1 MESTRRQY
9 LIGTAGA
16 ITVTPTGEVLASS
29 KEKDSEP
36 QEVTPQK
43 RGDPVFELHA
53 DPINSVGIGI
63 IGLGNRG
70 PGMTETLAEIN
81 KNSEPNCEINAVCD
95 IVQDRAVDMASTL
108 QENFDMD
115 PAIYSAG
122 VAEDEWE
129 GDDSFREDDLDKM
142 PQSWWKS
149 VAQREDVDLIFVF
162 THHRAHAPMCEYILK
177 QGKHVACE
185 VPIATTIEECWD
197 LVQAAEQN
205 QKHCMQLENYS
216 YGEEEMWLTNMV
228 QNGVFGDITYA
239 RTGYIHN
246 LVGTYFMLEYGPPI
260 NWRSRMHYEIKG
272 DTYPTHGLGPTSWY
286 LELLRGDRMKYLVA
300 QESPEAGLSKYAQN
314 ELNPEDEFYNE
325 TDWANGDTT
334 RSLIKTHE
342 GIHIENQLDVKT
354 KRHTA
359 GLSHNTL
366 AGDGAYHE
374 SVTRHGSDLW
384 LGNQG
389 NEVADEETYDE
400 YWNEHRHPVWEK
412 LGEEAKDSGHG
423 GGDYIEL
430 YRLIDALNMGR
441 PVDYNVYDSVS
452 LAAVR
457 PLSRISIENGNR
469 PVKFP
474 EFTQGE
480 WKKDREL
487 PINKYT
493 DS

>member
-1 MESTRRQY
+1 MKSTRREY
-9 LIGTAGA
+9 LIGAAGA

-29 KEKDSEP
+29 KREGEGP
-36 QEVTPQK
+36 PGIPPGK
-43 RGDPVFELHA
+43 RGDPVMELHA
-53 DPINSVGIGI
+53 DPINSVGVGV

-70 PGMTETLAEIN
+70 PGMTSILADIN
-81 KNSEPNCEINAVCD
+81 ENSTPNCEINAVCD
-95 IVQDRAVDMASTL
+95 IVEDRVQDTASML
-108 QENFDMD
+108 QEDFDMD
-115 PAIYSAG
+115 PATYSAG

-129 GDDSFREDDLDKM
+129 GNKAFREDDLDEM
-142 PQSWWKS
+142 VDSGWKEL
-149 VAQREDVDLIFVF
+149 VQRDDLDLIFVF
-162 THHRAHAPMCEYILK
+162 THHRAHAQMCKYILDH
-177 QGKHVACE
+177 GKHVGCE

-197 LVQAAEQN
+197 LVQAAESN

-216 YGEEEMWLTNMV
+216 YGEEEMWVMNMV
-228 QNGVFGDITYA
+228 QNEVFGNITYA

-260 NWRSRMHYEIKG
+260 NWRSRMHMEVKG

-286 LELLRGDRMKYLVA
+286 LELLRGDRMEYLVA
-300 QESPEAGLSKYAQN
+300 QESPEAGLSEYAQN
-314 ELNPEDEFYNE
+314 ELDPKDEFYGR

-334 RSLIKTHE
+334 RSLIKTNK
-342 GIHIENQLDVKT
+342 GKHIETQLDVKT

-374 SVTRHGSDLW
+374 SVTRHGSDLF
-384 LGNQG
+384 LGNKG
-389 NEVADEETYDE
+389 HGAVDDETYDE
-400 YWNEHRHPVWEK
+400 YWEEYRHPVWEN
-412 LGEEAKDSGHG
+412 LGEEAEGSGHG

-430 YRLIDALNMGR
+430 YRFIDALNKGR

-480 WKKDREL
+480 WEKDREL
-487 PINKYT
+487 PINKYH
-493 DS
+493 

>member
-1 MESTRRQY
+1 METTRRQY
-9 LIGTAGA
+9 LIGAAGA

-29 KEKDSEP
+29 KREGDEP
-36 QEVTPQK
+36 PEIPPQK
-43 RGDPVFELHA
+43 RADHVFELQA
-53 DPINSVGIGI
+53 DPISSVGIGI

-70 PGMTETLAEIN
+70 PGMTSLLADIN
-81 KNSEPNCEINAVCD
+81 ENSEPDCEIKAVCD
-95 IVQDRAVDMASTL
+95 VVQDRVEDMASKL
-108 QENFDMD
+108 QEDFDMD
-115 PAIYSAG
+115 PATYSAG
-122 VAEDEWE
+122 VAEDEWKE
-129 GDDSFREDDLDKM
+129 NKSFREDDLDKM
-142 PQSWWKS
+142 VKTGWKNL
-149 VAQREDVDLIFVF
+149 AQREDIDLVFVF
-162 THHRAHAPMCEYILK
+162 THHRAHAPMCEYILE

-197 LVQAAEQN
+197 LVLAAERN
-205 QKHCMQLENYS
+205 RKHCMQLENYS

-228 QNGVFGDITYA
+228 QNEIFGDITYSK
-239 RTGYIHN
+239 TGYIHN

-260 NWRSRMHYEIKG
+260 NWRSRQHFEVPG

-286 LELLRGDRMKYLVA
+286 LELLRGDRMEYLVA
-300 QESPEAGLSKYAQN
+300 QESPEAGLTEYAQN
-314 ELNPEDEFYNE
+314 ELEPEDEFYNE

-354 KRHTA
+354 KRHVD
-359 GLSHNTL
+359 GLSPNTL

-374 SVTRHGSDLW
+374 SSTRHGSDLW

-389 NEVADEETYDE
+389 HEVADKETYYE
-400 YWNEHRHPVWEK
+400 YWDDYRHPVWEK
-412 LGEEAKDSGHG
+412 LGEKAEGSGHG
-423 GGDYIEL
+423 GGDFIEL
-430 YRLIDALNMGR
+430 YRFIDALNSGR

-452 LAAVR
+452 IAAVR

-487 PINKYT
+487 PINLYY
-493 DS
+493 